1 MKDKEILN
9 SKNTDIL
16 KQIPKSWHDIDWKKA
31 GKEVAILQE
40 KIVIAGQYK
49 KHKEIY
55 KWQWALINS
64 FSGRALAV
72 RKTINNSGG
81 KTPGVD
87 GIVWKG
93 PKEYM
98 KAIYDLGDLIR
109 NSKEYKAEVLKR
121 VGFIYLKVIIRQEIK
136 DL

>member
-49 KHKEIY
+49 KHKEV
-55 KWQWALINS
+55 K
-64 FSGRALAV
+64 FSMF
-72 RKTINNSGG
+72 
-81 KTPGVD
+81 
-87 GIVWKG
+87 IVCKLKIILKI
-93 PKEYM
+93 P
-98 KAIYDLGDLIR
+98 
-109 NSKEYKAEVLKR
+109 KR
-121 VGFIYLKVIIRQEIK
+121 V
-136 DL
+136 